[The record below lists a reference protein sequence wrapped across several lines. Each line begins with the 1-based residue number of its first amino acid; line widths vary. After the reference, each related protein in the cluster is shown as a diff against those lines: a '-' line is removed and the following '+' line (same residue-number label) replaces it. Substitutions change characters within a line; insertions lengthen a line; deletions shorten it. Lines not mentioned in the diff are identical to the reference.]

1 MEIIKN
7 ILFDLLMIIGLA
19 GIILTVLW
27 WVIELLNRLFKLSKY
42 IIMYHEYK
50 RNENLYDLK
59 NKIVVSKD
67 GRISYSCIDGLD
79 KQEDI
84 LNKAIKH
91 IKDIKALQEK
101 YSRQSTKD
109 GAIP

>member
-7 ILFDLLMIIGLA
+7 ILFDLLVIIGLIA
-19 GIILTVLW
+19 IILTVLW

-67 GRISYSCIDGLD
+67 GKISSSCYINDLNE
-79 KQEDI
+79 QEEI
-84 LNKAIKH
+84 LIKAINHTKEL
-91 IKDIKALQEK
+91 KALQEK
-101 YSRQSTKD
+101 LHKRTIGS
-109 GAIP
+109 

>member
-1 MEIIKN
+1 MELIKN
-7 ILFDLLMIIGLA
+7 TLFDLLVIIGLTA
-19 GIILTVLW
+19 IILTVMW
-27 WVIELLNRLFKLSKY
+27 WTIELLDRFLKLSKY

-67 GRISYSCIDGLD
+67 GKISYSCIDGLD

-91 IKDIKALQEK
+91 TKEIKALREK
-101 YSRQSTKD
+101 YSR
-109 GAIP
+109 

>member
-1 MEIIKN
+1 MELIKN
-7 ILFDLLMIIGLA
+7 TLFDLLVIIGLIA
-19 GIILTVLW
+19 IILTVLW

-67 GRISYSCIDGLD
+67 GKVSYSCCTGNLD
-79 KQEDI
+79 EQEKI
-84 LNKAIKH
+84 LNKAINQTKER
-91 IKDIKALQEK
+91 KAFREK
-101 YSRQSTKD
+101 YSR
-109 GAIP
+109 